1 MGYFLNTS
9 NFGSHIATPVLFL
22 WGRGLI
28 SGLEDKV
35 GASRQSKNFKKPK
48 NSDGR
53 EFRKR
58 EQKLTVLFLLFIY
71 TK

>member
-35 GASRQSKNFKKPK
+35 GASRQSKKKPK

-71 TK
+71 T